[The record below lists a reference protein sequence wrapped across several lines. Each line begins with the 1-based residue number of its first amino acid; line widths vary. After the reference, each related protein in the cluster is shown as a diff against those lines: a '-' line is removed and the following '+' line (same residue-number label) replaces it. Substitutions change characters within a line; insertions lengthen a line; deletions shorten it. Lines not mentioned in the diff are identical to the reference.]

1 MLRLKCN
8 LITAGF
14 ICVLFILPSSGF
26 AQNTLIFQIHP
37 YLPSNELIKKFAPL
51 IYYLENKLQ
60 REIVCNISR
69 DYQDHIEL
77 VGKDK
82 VDIAYLGPVS
92 YVKVVDNFG
101 SKPLIARLEIK
112 GSPLFQGVIVSNKAS
127 SIRSVK
133 DLKRKR
139 FAFGDPNSTMSHIVP
154 LTVLYDNGIKLNDL
168 DKYSFLPGHRNVA
181 LGVLMGD
188 FDAGAVKEEVFYEY
202 KDRGLIDVA
211 WTPRISEHLFVT
223 KSSMPEETINKLRAA
238 LLSLKD
244 DPEALRIMSS
254 IKKDVTGLVPVTD
267 KNYDSLRFI
276 LKKADQIITVK

>member
-1 MLRLKCN
+1 MLRLKRI
-8 LITAGF
+8 LITAVF
-14 ICVLFILPSSGF
+14 ISLFFILPSSGF
-26 AQNTLIFQIHP
+26 PQNTLTFQIHP
-37 YLPSNELIKKFAPL
+37 YLPSGELIKKFAPL
-51 IYYLENKLQ
+51 IYYLENRLQ

-69 DYQDHIEL
+69 DYQEHIEL

-82 VDIAYLGPVS
+82 VDIAYLGPAS
-92 YVKVVDNFG
+92 YVNVVDNFG

-112 GSPLFQGVIVSNKAS
+112 GSPLFQGVIVSHKSS

-154 LTVLYDNGIKLNDL
+154 LTVLYDKGITLHDL
-168 DKYSFLPGHRNVA
+168 DKYTFLPGHRNVA

-188 FDAGAVKEEVFYEY
+188 FDAGALKEEVFYEY
-202 KDRGLIDVA
+202 KDRGLIDLE

-244 DPEALRIMSS
+244 APEAIRIMSS

-267 KNYDSLRFI
+267 KDYDSLRII
-276 LKKADQIITVK
+276 LKKAEQIITVQ